1 LNFNLTGCNSTPL
14 GAFNALGDT
23 PLLCGGVIH
32 WYLSGSRRLKDR
44 VKAQDTGRKVKDLIF
59 RVKGKD
65 LKNKRETIC
74 G

>member
-1 LNFNLTGCNSTPL
+1 MAVGRWQSKLEFIPC
-14 GAFNALGDT
+14 FK
-23 PLLCGGVIH
+23 